1 MSIPIQVIPYNRL
14 NNQNSR
20 FDEKIAQIVGEYY
33 TDTIQKEKFSGTL
46 SKFQVPRYKIRILS
60 IHNDNTPPTDLPW
73 AYPQV
78 QTSGLGGQSSG
89 APIYSPNSFVDVRE
103 NNNGEYIIIRV
114 HVNTIRDLPKF
125 QQLNKSY
132 VASGFIPGS
141 EEYLIPQTHFD
152 ASGIVNGSE
161 LFNTPVPSEE
171 DKKQNNLNEASTL
184 PSKCR
189 KVDTDAVNQE
199 LTKLIKDIQ
208 DLKIGLVGK
217 DSFLQTSQNFLND
230 VQTKISNASAKIAG
244 FISWLVQEVRR
255 FVMRK
260 INATVR
266 NLIGNAPLSTR
277 YLANEVTGK
286 TLSTI
291 SCLFVRL
298 LENLENLIANALRGL
313 LDKIINTASCLIEGF
328 LSNFIG
334 QIVSQL
340 TAVINGI
347 LGPLSSL
354 LGSVISFTSEIL
366 DFAISIID
374 FLTCKVKNVCPTTES
389 WNPLEGGQT
398 QKFNLDFN
406 RIFNS
411 AKGVVSSFNNVINI
425 PENIDNFNFNLKTPE
440 EILNG
445 CNTGAIFCGPP
456 NVIFGG
462 GSGSGATGNAVI
474 NALGELI
481 GVNITTPGNYTQ
493 APFINFEDP
502 CGNGVGA
509 YGIPIIGPIDTIGI
523 GGIDGIGIGTGGIG
537 GTGIGTG
544 GIGGTGIG
552 TGGIGGTGIGT
563 GGIGGTGIGTGGIG
577 GTGIGTGGTGT
588 GGTGIGTG
596 GIGGTGIGTGGIGT
610 GVIGVAIIKDGYGY
624 LPKPDGSK
632 GGMNRVWADRCQT
645 IVKRANGNWDPPYSL
660 EQPIKLFFGDMI
672 QLPGKGE
679 VNIDCDF
686 TVNKLPGC
694 IVTGKLTCFK
704 SMIGFDDGKGGT
716 QFGLPNI
723 KSMVGFDDIRG
734 STLENTPPIP
744 PEHRKRVV
752 ELLKTTESE
761 NAFKRDKELI
771 ERGIISGAFRPDQ
784 FGFEN
789 DYPFAK
795 ELGFTD
801 QDIRFYIE
809 GFYSKLLG
817 KRIGPLMQVVLADP
831 NFGPLPKYIKS
842 RGRAGEFDCE
852 NDYPYAIS
860 LGFSDQDIRYYLQNI
875 YTGDIDDC
883 MRKKLNDP
891 KWGRIPEF
899 YVTITAPGCP
909 PKDPDKDNIDAE
921 IDDVYIEDPGFGFD
935 PKDTATVLD
944 CVGNPDASSEVQL
957 KIENGKIVNVRV
969 IKSGKN
975 FTCIP
980 KIRLNTQTGYNARL
994 KPILKF
1000 GKSTGVSPVP
1010 EGTSVIS
1017 VIDCVGKV

>member
-1 MSIPIQVIPYNRL
+1 MSIPIQVVTHNRL

-78 QTSGLGGQSSG
+78 QTSGFGGQSSG

-114 HVNTIRDLPKF
+114 HANTIRDLPKF

-132 VASGFIPGS
+132 LASGFIPGS
-141 EEYLIPQTHFD
+141 EKYLLPQTHFD
-152 ASGIVNGSE
+152 ANGIVNGSE
-161 LFNTPVPSEE
+161 LFNTSRPSEE

-208 DLKIGLVGK
+208 DLKTGLVGK

-374 FLTCKVKNVCPTTES
+374 FLKCKVKNVCPTTES

-523 GGIDGIGIGTGGIG
+523 GGIG

-552 TGGIGGTGIGT
+552 TGGIGIGITSRIGIGT
-563 GGIGGTGIGTGGIG
+563 GGIGIGITSRIGIGTGVI
-577 GTGIGTGGTGT
+577 GIGTTSR
-588 GGTGIGTG
+588 I
-596 GIGGTGIGTGGIGT
+596 GIGT

-632 GGMNRVWADRCQT
+632 GGMNRVWAGRCQT

-660 EQPIKLFFGDMI
+660 DQPIKLFFGDMI

-734 STLENTPPIP
+734 STRENTPPIP

-831 NFGPLPKYIKS
+831 SFGPLPKYIKS

-944 CVGNPDASSEVQL
+944 CVGNPDASSEVLL

>member
-33 TDTIQKEKFSGTL
+33 IKTIQQEKFSGTL
-46 SKFQVPRYKIRILS
+46 PKFQVPRYKIRILS
-60 IHNDNTPPTDLPW
+60 IHNDNTSPTDLPW

-89 APIYSPNSFVDVRE
+89 APIYPPNSFVDVRE

-114 HVNTIRDLPKF
+114 HANTKPVLPKS
-125 QQLNKSY
+125 QKIKSGSY
-132 VASGFIPGS
+132 FASGFIPGS
-141 EEYLIPQTHFD
+141 EDYLVPHTHFD
-152 ASGIVNGSE
+152 ASGIVYGSE
-161 LFNTPVPSEE
+161 LFNTSRPSEE

-189 KVDTDAVNQE
+189 KVDTDGVNQE

-277 YLANEVTGK
+277 YLVNETTGK
-286 TLSTI
+286 TLSII

-366 DFAISIID
+366 DFAISILD

-445 CNTGAIFCGPP
+445 CNTGALFCGPP

-462 GSGSGATGNAVI
+462 GSGSGATGSAVI

-481 GVNITTPGNYTQ
+481 GVNIITPGNYTQ

-523 GGIDGIGIGTGGIG
+523 GGIDGTGT
-537 GTGIGTG
+537 
-544 GIGGTGIG
+544 
-552 TGGIGGTGIGT
+552 
-563 GGIGGTGIGTGGIG
+563 
-577 GTGIGTGGTGT
+577 GTGGTGT
-588 GGTGIGTG
+588 GTG
-596 GIGGTGIGTGGIGT
+596 GGT
-610 GVIGVAIIKDGYGY
+610 GVIGGTITAINITSGGSGYTSAPIVTITGSGSGATATAVVSGGGTGTGIGVIGVVIIKDGYGY

-686 TVNKLPGC
+686 TATKLPGC

-716 QFGLPNI
+716 QYGLPNI

-734 STLENTPPIP
+734 STLENTPPIS

-752 ELLKTTESE
+752 ELLKTTEFE
-761 NAFKRDKELI
+761 KIFKRDKELI
-771 ERGIISGAFRPDQ
+771 ERGIVSGTFRPDQ

-809 GFYSKLLG
+809 GFYSKVLG
-817 KRIGPLMQVVLADP
+817 KRIGPLMQLVLEDP

-842 RGRAGEFDCE
+842 KGRAGEFDCE